1 MESTKTAFLPKKRV
15 RKGNARVLIITTGNH
30 NVTRH
35 NFTRFK
41 DVEKCSHVRGMS
53 ELKKYF
59 QQFDCLSIDPNNQNN
74 NFTDIFDAQFESVL
88 GLPVIGKLE
97 SKMTSTI
104 MSLRCSV
111 SDISLTIHAK
121 KHFTYFYGRSRWDCG
136 LPMTLTYAFSFT
148 NMIDY
153 ISLPKI
159 KTVFKRLFSMW
170 ASIILVN
177 SMEIDDYPM
186 ANIRIEDFKVDHD
199 NNQPFE
205 GVLRNGRFH
214 LYEDETWAIAFE
226 KVKSKVYFEPMA
238 THEIGHML
246 ELTHSSINEIVMY
259 LNLKP
264 QNKKMNLKLDNVEST
279 QALYG

>member
-15 RKGNARVLIITTGNH
+15 RKGNAR
-30 NVTRH
+30 
-35 NFTRFK
+35 

-59 QQFDCLSIDPNNQNN
+59 QQFDNLSIDPNNQNN
-74 NFTDIFDAQFESVL
+74 NFTDIFDAHSN
-88 GLPVIGKLE
+88 P
-97 SKMTSTI
+97 
-104 MSLRCSV
+104 SV
-111 SDISLTIHAK
+111 SDTGLTIHAK
-121 KHFTYFYGRSRWDCG
+121 KHFTYFYGRPRWDCG

-159 KTVFKRLFSMW
+159 KTVFKRSFSMW

-186 ANIRIEDFKVDHD
+186 ANIRIEVFKVDHD

-205 GVLRNGRFH
+205 GVLR
-214 LYEDETWAIAFE
+214 
-226 KVKSKVYFEPMA
+226 VYFEPMA

-264 QNKKMNLKLDNVEST
+264 QNKKMNKT
-279 QALYG
+279 